1 MTMLEASANMITF
14 QVSHQ
19 SDVFIG
25 IHRIREA
32 GLLAGASDMDRDL
45 VATIISELGSNIVK
59 YAQRGSI
66 SVTRSQE
73 HDAVDI
79 HICAQD
85 QGPGIANVELAMTDH
100 FSTGRTL
107 GLGLP
112 GVRRMSDTFSIQS
125 TAQTGTR
132 VSAIK
137 RIQGPRTTSYK
148 GNPTTTPSPRLHSP
162 VIETTSQW
170 DIGMRTRPMRGEV
183 VCGDMTMAVQMDN
196 GILLV
201 IADATGH
208 GKQANEL
215 IQSLSPFVMEHATND
230 VKALLT
236 DMHNFLKGSIGA
248 AVGVMFVDTRLH
260 TLSYAGVGNT
270 GASRRAGATWRPVSK
285 DGVLG
290 QRLPTLFEQKT
301 QLAQGDLILMWS
313 DGLSELA
320 SGMFATRN
328 AYKSAAQLTHE
339 LLQELGKPHDDA
351 SCVVLR
357 WLP

>member
-1 MTMLEASANMITF
+1 MVEASDNMITF
-14 QVSHQ
+14 QVTDQ
-19 SDVFIG
+19 SDVLIG
-25 IHRIREA
+25 NRRIREA

-45 VATIISELGSNIVK
+45 VATMISELGSNIFK
-59 YAQRGSI
+59 YARLGSI
-66 SVTRSQE
+66 SVSRSQE

-125 TAQTGTR
+125 SAQTGTR
-132 VSAIK
+132 VSATK
-137 RIQGPRTTSYK
+137 RIKGPRVTSK
-148 GNPTTTPSPRLHSP
+148 GNSATPSRRLHSP

-215 IQSLSPFVMEHATND
+215 TNSLSQFVLEHATSD

-236 DMHNFLKGSIGA
+236 DMHAFLKGSIGA
-248 AVGVMFVDTRLH
+248 AVGALFVDTQLR
-260 TLSYAGVGNT
+260 TLTYAGVGNT
-270 GASRRAGATWRPVSK
+270 GAARRSGESWRPVSK

-328 AYKSAAQLTHE
+328 AYKSSAHLTHE
-339 LLQELGKPHDDA
+339 LLQELSKPHDDA

-357 WLP
+357 WLL

>member
-1 MTMLEASANMITF
+1 MGEASANMLTF
-14 QVSHQ
+14 QVADP
-19 SDVFIG
+19 SDVIIG
-25 IHRIREA
+25 YRRIREA

-45 VATIISELGSNIVK
+45 VGTIISELGSNIVK
-59 YAQRGSI
+59 YARSGTI

-73 HDAVDI
+73 FDAVDI
-79 HICAQD
+79 HIFAQD
-85 QGPGIANVELAMTDH
+85 QGPGIANVELALTDH
-100 FSTGRTL
+100 FTTGNTL

-132 VSAIK
+132 VSASK
-137 RIQGPRTTSYK
+137 RIKGPRSTSKK
-148 GNPTTTPSPRLHSP
+148 GNPITSSPRLHSP

-170 DIGMRTRPMRGEV
+170 DIGMRTRPMLGEV
-183 VCGDMTMAVQMDN
+183 VCGDMTMAVQVDN

-208 GKQANEL
+208 GVQANEL
-215 IQSLSPFVMEHATND
+215 IGSLSKFVLEHATND

-236 DMHNFLKGSIGA
+236 DMHAFLKGSIGA
-248 AVGVMFVDTRLH
+248 AVGALFVDTQLC

-270 GASRRAGATWRPVSK
+270 GASRRTGAPWRPVSK

-290 QRLPTLFEQKT
+290 QRLPTLLEQKT
-301 QLAQGDLILMWS
+301 QLLQGDLILMWS

-320 SGMFATRN
+320 CGMFASRN
-328 AYKSAAQLTHE
+328 FYKSSAQLATE
-339 LLQELGKPHDDA
+339 LVREFGKPHDDA
-351 SCVVLR
+351 SCMVLR

>member
-1 MTMLEASANMITF
+1 MVEASDNTITF
-14 QVSHQ
+14 QVTDQ

-25 IHRIREA
+25 NRRIREA

-45 VATIISELGSNIVK
+45 VATMISELGSNIFK

-66 SVTRSQE
+66 SVSRSQE

-125 TAQTGTR
+125 SAQTGTR
-132 VSAIK
+132 VSASK
-137 RIQGPRTTSYK
+137 RIKGPRVTSFK
-148 GNPTTTPSPRLHSP
+148 GNPTTPVPRLHSP

-215 IQSLSPFVMEHATND
+215 TNSLSQFVLGHATND

-236 DMHNFLKGSIGA
+236 DMHAFLKGSIGA
-248 AVGVMFVDTRLH
+248 AVGALFVDTQLC
-260 TLSYAGVGNT
+260 TLTYAGVGNT
-270 GASRRAGATWRPVSK
+270 GAARRSGESWRPVSK

-290 QRLPTLFEQKT
+290 QRLPTLFVQKT

-328 AYKSAAQLTHE
+328 AYKSSAQLTHE

>member
-1 MTMLEASANMITF
+1 MVEASANMLTF
-14 QVSHQ
+14 QVADQ
-19 SDVFIG
+19 SDVIIG
-25 IHRIREA
+25 NRRIRDA

-59 YAQRGSI
+59 YARRGTI

-73 HDAVDI
+73 FDAVDI

-85 QGPGIANVELAMTDH
+85 NGPGITDVELAMTDH
-100 FSTGRTL
+100 FSTGNTL

-112 GVRRMSDTFSIQS
+112 GVRRMSDMFSIQS

-132 VSAIK
+132 VIASK

-148 GNPTTTPSPRLHSP
+148 GNPTITSSPRLHSP

-170 DIGMRTRPMRGEV
+170 DIGMRTRPMLGEM
-183 VCGDMTMAVQMDN
+183 VCGDMTMAVQVDN

-215 IQSLSPFVMEHATND
+215 IQSLSPFVLEHATNN

-236 DMHNFLKGSIGA
+236 DMHVFLKGSIGA
-248 AVGVMFVDTRLH
+248 AAGVLFVNTRLR

-270 GASRRAGATWRPVSK
+270 GASRRSGAPWRPVSK

-301 QLAQGDLILMWS
+301 QLVQGDLILMWS

-328 AYKSAAQLTHE
+328 AYKSSAQLTHE

>member
-1 MTMLEASANMITF
+1 MTMVEASDNMITF
-14 QVSHQ
+14 QVTDQ

-25 IHRIREA
+25 NRRIREA

-45 VATIISELGSNIVK
+45 VATMISELGSNIFK

-66 SVTRSQE
+66 SVSRSQE

-125 TAQTGTR
+125 SAQAGTR
-132 VSAIK
+132 VSATK
-137 RIQGPRTTSYK
+137 RIKGPRVTSFK
-148 GNPTTTPSPRLHSP
+148 GNHTTPVPRLHSP

-215 IQSLSPFVMEHATND
+215 TNSLSQFVLEHATND

-236 DMHNFLKGSIGA
+236 AMHAFLKGSIGA
-248 AVGVMFVDTRLH
+248 AVGALFVDTQLR
-260 TLSYAGVGNT
+260 TLTYAGVGNT
-270 GASRRAGATWRPVSK
+270 GAARRSGESWRPVSK

-328 AYKSAAQLTHE
+328 AYKSSAQLTHE

-351 SCVVLR
+351 SCIVLR

>member
-1 MTMLEASANMITF
+1 MVEASDNMITF
-14 QVSHQ
+14 QVTDQ

-25 IHRIREA
+25 NRRIRDA

-45 VATIISELGSNIVK
+45 VATMISELGSNIFK
-59 YAQRGSI
+59 YARRGSI

-125 TAQTGTR
+125 SAQTGTR
-132 VSAIK
+132 VSATK
-137 RIQGPRTTSYK
+137 RIKGPRVTAFK
-148 GNPTTTPSPRLHSP
+148 GNPTTPSRSLHSP

-215 IQSLSPFVMEHATND
+215 TNSLSQFVLEHATSD

-236 DMHNFLKGSIGA
+236 GMHAFLKGSIGA
-248 AVGVMFVDTRLH
+248 AVGALFVDTQLR
-260 TLSYAGVGNT
+260 TLTYAGVGNT
-270 GASRRAGATWRPVSK
+270 GAARRAGESWRPVSK

-328 AYKSAAQLTHE
+328 AYKSSAQLTQE

-351 SCVVLR
+351 SCMVLR

>member
-1 MTMLEASANMITF
+1 MVEASDNMITF
-14 QVSHQ
+14 QVTDQ
-19 SDVFIG
+19 SDVLIG
-25 IHRIREA
+25 NRRIREA

-45 VATIISELGSNIVK
+45 VATMISELGSNIFK
-59 YAQRGSI
+59 YARRGSI
-66 SVTRSQE
+66 TVTRSQE

-125 TAQTGTR
+125 SAQTGTC
-132 VSAIK
+132 VSASK
-137 RIQGPRTTSYK
+137 RIKGPRVTSLK
-148 GNPTTTPSPRLHSP
+148 GNFTTPASRLHSP

-215 IQSLSPFVMEHATND
+215 TNSLSQFVLGHATSD

-236 DMHNFLKGSIGA
+236 DMHTFLKGSIGA
-248 AVGVMFVDTRLH
+248 AVGALFVDTQLR
-260 TLSYAGVGNT
+260 TLTYAGVGNT
-270 GASRRAGATWRPVSK
+270 GAARRAGESWRPVSK

-290 QRLPTLFEQKT
+290 QLLPTLFEQKT

-328 AYKSAAQLTHE
+328 AYKSSAQLTHE

-351 SCVVLR
+351 SCMVLR

>member
-1 MTMLEASANMITF
+1 MTMVEASDNMITF
-14 QVSHQ
+14 QVTDQ
-19 SDVFIG
+19 SDLFIG
-25 IHRIREA
+25 NRRIRDA

-45 VATIISELGSNIVK
+45 VATIISELGSNIFK
-59 YAQRGSI
+59 YARRGSI
-66 SVTRSQE
+66 TVTRSQE

-125 TAQTGTR
+125 TAQTGTC
-132 VSAIK
+132 VSASK
-137 RIQGPRTTSYK
+137 RIKGPRVTAFK
-148 GNPTTTPSPRLHSP
+148 GNPTTPAPRLHST

-170 DIGMRTRPMRGEV
+170 DIGMRTRPIRGEV
-183 VCGDMTMAVQMDN
+183 VCGDMTMAVQVDN

-215 IQSLSPFVMEHATND
+215 TNSLSQFVLEHATND

-248 AVGVMFVDTRLH
+248 AAGVLFVDTRLH

-270 GASRRAGATWRPVSK
+270 GASRRAGAPWRPVSK

-328 AYKSAAQLTHE
+328 AYKSSAQLTHE